1 MSEAVRKDFKA
12 LPVVSLL
19 AVLGDFHLKS
29 FKVKCKCGVMFV
41 DYFACLV
48 PLFVHIYYS
57 ETPRFNL
64 QTNKSSIQEA
74 DSCRTTG
81 AALYIWV
88 VVYAM
93 DWKVVDRLVCQI
105 CRTNAAVVLSAPT
118 NRAGSF
124 VHCSPRIA
132 YPSVHSCSNST
143 VNTGF
148 PLGLENMQKWEG
160 ILQSGKKSG
169 NFEETGKVREKSGEI
184 TQNTGKLREFRTNV
198 ISYF

>member
-1 MSEAVRKDFKA
+1 MTKRGVTIKTYLFKETVREINVDNNETFFFSVEQVSEAVRKDFKV

-19 AVLGDFHLKS
+19 AVLGYFHMKS
-29 FKVKCKCGVMFV
+29 FRVKCKCGVMFV

-57 ETPRFNL
+57 ETPKFNL

-81 AALYIWV
+81 AALYICV

-118 NRAGSF
+118 NRIGSF

-132 YPSVHSCSNST
+132 LPFGT
-143 VNTGF
+143 F
-148 PLGLENMQKWEG
+148 L
-160 ILQSGKKSG
+160 
-169 NFEETGKVREKSGEI
+169 
-184 TQNTGKLREFRTNV
+184 
-198 ISYF
+198 